1 MDLLKKKKEKVE
13 LDAHSREE
21 ELIKLIKY
29 STKVL
34 VDYERRTGEMIQ
46 LLYTTRD
53 EQVKS

>member
-1 MDLLKKKKEKVE
+1 MDLLEKKKNEIE
-13 LDAHSREE
+13 EEAHSREE

-34 VDYERRTGEMIQ
+34 IDYERRTGEMIQ
-46 LLYTTRD
+46 LLHTTRD